1 MERPFLEEPVG
12 DEERATPEPEPD
24 ETPEP
29 QKQLDIVFATNDDS
43 EALVVRGLLE
53 SNGFEVAMS
62 TPEAPIGVFPIS
74 SSDLGRVH
82 LLVRAE
88 QAEAARRLIEESQQ
102 QGPQAADE
110 AESQSEA

>member
-1 MERPFLEEPVG
+1 MA
-12 DEERATPEPEPD
+12 DEEAVNHSSKGEPD
-24 ETPEP
+24 EKLE
-29 QKQLDIVFATNDDS
+29 IVFTTNDDS

-53 SNGFEVAMS
+53 SNGFDVAMS

-82 LLVRAE
+82 LFARAE
-88 QAEAARRLIEESQQ
+88 RAEEARRLIAESEI

-110 AESQSEA
+110 AERESEKQ